1 MKDKA
6 KLLELLLEYQDVFLV
21 ADNTLGRC
29 TVYPHT
35 INTGDA
41 VPIKQAARRLPFH
54 RRVALQSLLADM
66 LQQGIITES
75 NSPWAAPVVLVK
87 KKDGS
92 TRLCVDYRKLNKVT
106 VPDAYPLPRV
116 DDTLDSLNGC
126 KLFSTMDL
134 ASGYWQLAMAVSDRE
149 KSAFATP
156 MGLYE
161 FTVLPMGVCNGPA
174 TFQRAM
180 EKNSWQSSSHLLGTS
195 LSCFLR

>member
-1 MKDKA
+1 
-6 KLLELLLEYQDVFLV
+6 
-21 ADNTLGRC
+21 
-29 TVYPHT
+29 
-35 INTGDA
+35 
-41 VPIKQAARRLPFH
+41 
-54 RRVALQSLLADM
+54 M

-106 VPDAYPLPRV
+106 IPDAYPLPRV

-134 ASGYWQLAMAVSDRE
+134 ASGYWQLAMAENDRE

-161 FTVLPMGVCNGPA
+161 FTVLPMGV
-174 TFQRAM
+174 
-180 EKNSWQSSSHLLGTS
+180 
-195 LSCFLR
+195 